1 MSVSSETLR
10 TSGAISRR
18 AKWRT
23 LAAKLLIV
31 AVSSLLCIVVLE
43 VAVRAL
49 FPYFRPSAQIPFVP
63 QPGGFA
69 LGPPLQSVRQ
79 ATPKGD
85 YDLAIRFNEDG
96 FRDTKNLREAT
107 ASDWFAVGDSYT
119 IGWGVEADDRFSN
132 RLERLFQTNQ
142 VPARVF
148 NIAIPDNFVGYQ
160 RLVAYAESRGPKIRH
175 LIVGVCMEND
185 LCDYTPHRSSSEMMA
200 APGGLG
206 KSKKEAVR
214 RWFKK
219 HSALYIGASFTLQKI
234 GFLRKFLER
243 AGIARDVQA
252 LSGYN
257 EWNETVLNTSRDE
270 LVKLVS
276 GRDALVLI
284 VPSRLM
290 WQGNQRDVEIR
301 VHETFIRMLHDAGVE
316 VVDPKAAMEASGDP
330 LSYYF
335 KTDPHWNPRGHEI
348 GARELFKAFQ
358 AREKK

>member
-1 MSVSSETLR
+1 MSVSSEPRQTLAPP
-10 TSGAISRR
+10 SGR
-18 AKWRT
+18 AKLRT

-31 AVSSLLCIVVLE
+31 GVSTSICILLLE

-49 FPYFRPSAQIPFVP
+49 FPYFRPSAQIPFIP

-85 YDLAIRFNEDG
+85 YDLSIRFNEDG

-107 ASDWFAVGDSYT
+107 EADWFAVGDSYT

-132 RLERLFQTNQ
+132 RLERMLQTNS
-142 VPARVF
+142 VGARVF

-219 HSALYIGASFTLQKI
+219 HSALYIATSFTLQKF
-234 GFLRKFLER
+234 GFLRKLLER
-243 AGIARDVQA
+243 VGIARDVQA

-270 LVKLVS
+270 LLKIVS

-301 VHETFIRMLHDAGVE
+301 VHEAFTRMLREAGVE
-316 VVDPKAAMEASGDP
+316 VVDPKAVMEASGDP

-348 GARELFKAFQ
+348 GARELFKALR
-358 AREKK
+358 ARDKK